1 MTATTTE
8 EKKNDTA
15 PASSSALARHVT
27 PALELVPVPAF
38 QMTLEPDGFDQA
50 WRVAGIFAAVRY
62 CGITTPEDAMARIM
76 YGRNLGMTAAAACAN
91 VNMIEGKPCIEAAT
105 MRGVCLQRP
114 DICETFEIV
123 SATPKGCTVRGKR
136 VGQAQV
142 LEATFTIDDAA
153 IAKLLDRGKD
163 EKAQEKN
170 NWNRYPED
178 MCVARASARLA
189 RRLFPDLIRGFATTE
204 EMNDVRRLRRAGI
217 EDADIVEP
225 EGDSPAAVVASAPS
239 RDFGRETEK
248 FKADCLVA
256 KTSADF
262 KKLREDF
269 QSFGDAEPWRGQMRT
284 AYDGAIARAREE
296 KGAPP
301 AATDAPKDPTK

>member
-1 MTATTTE
+1 MNNPTTTPE
-8 EKKNDTA
+8 EKKNDTTTLAKRA
-15 PASSSALARHVT
+15 PA
-27 PALELVPVPAF
+27 ALELVPTTQF

-50 WRVAGIFAAVRY
+50 WRVALIFSTVRY
-62 CGITTPEDAMARIM
+62 CGITTAEDAMARIM

-91 VNMIEGKPCIEAAT
+91 VHMIEGKPGIEAAT

-114 DICETFEIV
+114 DVCEFFEIV
-123 SATPKGCTVRGKR
+123 SASPKGATVKGKR
-136 VGQAQV
+136 RGHAQV
-142 LEATFTIDDAA
+142 LEASFTIEDAA
-153 IAKLLDRGKD
+153 TAKLLDRGKSD
-163 EKAQEKN
+163 EGKEKN

-204 EMNDVRRLRRAGI
+204 ELNDIRRLRRAGI
-217 EDADIVEP
+217 EDAEVVEP
-225 EGDSPAAVVASAPS
+225 AGDVPAAVTSSAPS
-239 RDFGRETEK
+239 RDFARETEK

-256 KTSADF
+256 KTPADF

-301 AATDAPKDPTK
+301 AATDAPKDPAK